1 MKEQFLNG
9 LAFGL
14 LQVALVACQVVYGQS
29 APVRDSLAVPV
40 NGNTAVTFFY
50 LPANSYL
57 HPALIFRVAKPGSP
71 LMNTAPI
78 TNRGGRMPYISIEEM
93 RDLIELLAHSDLS
106 WRKSKQVEI
115 PRTPSFSETTGKL
128 EIKVISSDG
137 TALSLSNPDSL
148 CQTLAPLDAVL
159 KQPRARWEFQL
170 FRVDYHC
177 QVSGFNRY
185 AYPEHDEKTQ

>member
-1 MKEQFLNG
+1 MKMRFLNG

-14 LQVALVACQVVYGQS
+14 LQVALAACQVVYGQS
-29 APVRDSLAVPV
+29 APVRDALAVPV
-40 NGNTAVTFFY
+40 NDGTAVMFFY

-71 LMNTAPI
+71 LLNTAPI
-78 TNRGGRMPYISIEEM
+78 VNRGGRTPYITVEEM
-93 RDLIELLAHSDLS
+93 RDLIRLLDHSDLS

-115 PRTPSFSETTGKL
+115 PKAPSFSETTGKL
-128 EIKVISSDG
+128 EIKVFSSDG
-137 TALSLSNPDSL
+137 TALSLSKPDNL
-148 CQTLAPLDAVL
+148 CQTLAPLDAAL

-177 QVSGFNRY
+177 QVPGFNRN
-185 AYPEHDEKTQ
+185 AYPEHDEGTR